1 MKRKPRYVPI
11 PRGRPIPPAQLP
23 ARELG
28 SSRGNDIKVDGMASP
43 FLERPIGTQW
53 LVEVYI
59 TNQKSW
65 MFHSWHV
72 DKTSAQSAMKS
83 EFSLGHRA
91 RHKLVPLGKIGGA
104 GLIVDP
110 LPGPGPS
117 SIELER
123 LLEIT
128 RLQLALRSLWSR
140 EGRVNLAMPGG
151 QQCKPKLLQL
161 IEEAQARLASSK

>member
-11 PRGRPIPPAQLP
+11 PRGRPILPAQLP

-43 FLERPIGTQW
+43 FLERPRGTEW

-72 DKTSAQSAMKS
+72 DKKSAQSAMRS
-83 EFSLGHRA
+83 ELSLGHRTK
-91 RHKLVPLGKIGGA
+91 HKFVPLGKTGGG
-104 GLIVDP
+104 GLIDDP
-110 LPGPGPS
+110 SSGPGPS
-117 SIELER
+117 PIELER
-123 LLEIT
+123 MLEIK
-128 RLQLALRSLWSR
+128 RLQLALRSLWSL
-140 EGRVNLAMPGG
+140 EGRVNLAMPAG
-151 QQCKPKLLQL
+151 QHCKPKLLQL
-161 IEEAQARLASSK
+161 IEEAQARLA

>member
-11 PRGRPIPPAQLP
+11 PRGRPIPPAQLH

-91 RHKLVPLGKIGGA
+91 RHKLVPLGKISDGW
-104 GLIVDP
+104 LTDDRS
-110 LPGPGPS
+110 PGPGPTP
-117 SIELER
+117 IESER
-123 LLEIT
+123 QLEIK
-128 RLQLALRSLWSR
+128 RLQLALRSLWSL

-151 QQCKPKLLQL
+151 EHCKAKLRQL
-161 IEEAQARLASSK
+161 IDEAKARLAK